1 MKAAHIFLT
10 VLLSI
15 IFTSVVFAQTNA
27 RSSVLQKTA
36 RQLRI
41 ENENQVQAVHK
52 EARQKIENLELRI
65 KNLEDRS
72 QEIELQKEIEKVKRQ
87 AEIDGLKLRLE
98 FYKAKGD
105 KETSQE
111 IETAL
116 EKLQNPEKFRPE
128 LPKENRRETPK
139 ATAR

>member
-1 MKAAHIFLT
+1 MQTFKTIFT
-10 VLLSI
+10 VLIAVL
-15 IFTSVVFAQTNA
+15 FTSNVFAQTNA
-27 RSSVLQKTA
+27 KNSVFKKTA

-65 KNLEDRS
+65 KNLTDRS
-72 QEIELQKEIEKVKRQ
+72 QEIELQKEIEKVKRE
-87 AEIDGLKLRLE
+87 AEIDGLKLRLG
-98 FYKAKGD
+98 FYKAKDD
-105 KETSQE
+105 KATSQE

-128 LPKENRRETPK
+128 LPKETKREIPTTK
-139 ATAR
+139 VR